1 LRRRT
6 IAHCV
11 AYRITHRVSDRV
23 SDRVAHGITHCV
35 ADCLTVTASSSRN
48 LPLEDADKSYS
59 GHIRL

>member
-11 AYRITHRVSDRV
+11 AYRITHRVA
-23 SDRVAHGITHCV
+23 DRVAHGITHRIAHRI

-48 LPLEDADKSYS
+48 LPLEDADQSYS